1 MLVTQTSAAPACPM
15 QKAPAT
21 IAKVM
26 PDAAFVMATS
36 LTVVILSGEVMIGP
50 DAAGWLIT
58 SLRCK

>member
-1 MLVTQTSAAPACPM
+1 
-15 QKAPAT
+15 
-21 IAKVM
+21 M

-36 LTVVILSGEVMIGP
+36 LTVVILSGEVRIRP